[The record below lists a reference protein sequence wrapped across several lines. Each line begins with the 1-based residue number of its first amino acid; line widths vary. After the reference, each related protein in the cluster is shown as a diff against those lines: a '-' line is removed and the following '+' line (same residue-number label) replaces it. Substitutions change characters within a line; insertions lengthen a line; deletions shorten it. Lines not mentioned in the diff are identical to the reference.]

1 MDNLALPQGTAMAGD
16 LTAATATSAEDSAFG
31 EVSNIPETLHTA
43 ARTGSVQGVQMLLRH
58 KADPM
63 ALDSNGLTAL
73 QVAEMAGKQDVV
85 EILKA
90 EIKPPPGNLGE
101 TAEFEDDF
109 EDQSVASPTSPKD
122 PPGFSPEAED
132 TMRPAE
138 PAEPA
143 APASPAG
150 ARPEVQTEVE
160 EDLEDDE
167 GMEHDQM
174 AQASPKSNSSKV
186 GDYKDLKSRTAFS
199 SSTVDGV
206 LKRTTFMSAMSGFR
220 TAPQFSIGSRGN
232 SMFIRSS
239 STPAPG
245 SYNLPNEEKSKFKGS
260 PQFSFGG
267 SSRFGLGVSPTK
279 MQPGPGQY
287 NPKDPT
293 LNVDTKVGFGTSIRG
308 KSNPAA
314 QANPGPGAYE
324 SKSGVGQG
332 LMFTARGRHP
342 TSYMRSRSMPG
353 PGAYSPTVTG
363 VYQSSPKCGFG
374 TSTRGEF
381 GVKSRMGAQPGPG
394 AYELQ
399 NFKCI
404 GKDSVKYSATSR
416 RRMHDLNS
424 YVTPGPGTYNAH
436 ATSFGFP
443 GAPSLKQTDSAYQNN
458 NR

>member
-1 MDNLALPQGTAMAGD
+1 MADTNELPSGTPTAEAGPAA
-16 LTAATATSAEDSAFG
+16 TTGPAATATGPVDTFG
-31 EVSNIPETLHTA
+31 EVGNIPETLHTA
-43 ARTGSVQGVQMLLRH
+43 ARSGSLESVRFLLRQ
-58 KADPM
+58 KADPS
-63 ALDSNGLTAL
+63 ALDGDGRTAL
-73 QVAEMAGKQDVV
+73 QVAEAAGKQDVV
-85 EILKA
+85 ELLRK
-90 EIKPPPGNLGE
+90 ETPKPAALNATG
-101 TAEFEDDF
+101 EFEEDF
-109 EDQSVASPTSPKD
+109 EEQSVASPTSPAA
-122 PPGFSPEAED
+122 PQVAET
-132 TMRPAE
+132 TMNVAGDRE
-138 PAEPA
+138 PAEDNLT
-143 APASPAG
+143 
-150 ARPEVQTEVE
+150 REVD
-160 EDLEDDE
+160 EDLRIGDEDLGD
-167 GMEHDQM
+167 GFQSPK
-174 AQASPKSNSSKV
+174 ASPKSLGGSKV
-186 GDYKDLKSRTAFS
+186 GDYKDLKARTAFAAT
-199 SSTVDGV
+199 TVDGV

-220 TAPQFSIGSRGN
+220 TSPQFSIGQRGPN
-232 SMFIRSS
+232 MFMRSS

-245 SYNLPNEEKSKFKGS
+245 SYNMPSEDKSKFKAV

-287 NPKDPT
+287 NPKDPS

-324 SKSGVGQG
+324 SKSTLGGG

-353 PGAYSPTVTG
+353 PGAYTPSITG

-381 GVKSRMGAQPGPG
+381 GTKSRMAGQPGPG

-436 ATSFGFP
+436 VTSFGFP
-443 GAPSLKQTDSAYQNN
+443 GAPSSNDWMAL
-458 NR
+458 